1 MRRAVVV
8 LLALALGLGAPLPAA
23 AQQDP
28 AVLDPIKARIQSEGR
43 ARVIVELRL
52 PAGAHVPE
60 TFVAAGVSNRTWDVI
75 MPTAP
80 GCYEFRLL
88 FINTYTVAARSPVV
102 TVGN

>member
-1 MRRAVVV
+1 MRRAVLL
-8 LLALALGLGAPLPAA
+8 LLALAFGLCAPLPAA

-28 AVLDPIKARIQSEGR
+28 AVLDSINADTEEGR

-88 FINTYTVAARSPVV
+88 FMNTYTVAARSPVV